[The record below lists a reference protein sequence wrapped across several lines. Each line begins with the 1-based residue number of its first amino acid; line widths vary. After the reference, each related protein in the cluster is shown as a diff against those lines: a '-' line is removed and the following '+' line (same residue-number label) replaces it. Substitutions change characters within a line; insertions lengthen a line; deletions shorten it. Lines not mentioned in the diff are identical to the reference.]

1 MFPHT
6 VWGCFSVNDFEDVSR
21 WKNLQHSGKPG
32 ANGTPSFVRVLFR
45 KFFLFSSSGVHCRI
59 EINFV
64 CRQIVRSIMS
74 ASTYVYTKSVIISE
88 VTWDKYLT
96 TYLEVWKRS
105 LKHKEPWGSNFEQV
119 EVGQEELEIMIGFS
133 EHGDDGSKGFFRAHG
148 VIPANL
154 DCAAA
159 IGLIPSQLPLID

>member
-1 MFPHT
+1 MSIIFKHIFHFKINCGLWLIILHLFGEANAEP
-6 VWGCFSVNDFEDVSR
+6 VVSQQQYSWRGCSLNSIQLEAFIYVHIH
-21 WKNLQHSGKPG
+21 L
-32 ANGTPSFVRVLFR
+32 VR
-45 KFFLFSSSGVHCRI
+45 I
-59 EINFV
+59 IN
-64 CRQIVRSIMS
+64 
-74 ASTYVYTKSVIISE
+74 
-88 VTWDKYLT
+88 VTWYKQLR

-105 LKHKEPWGSNFEQV
+105 LKHKESWGSNFEQV

-154 DCAAA
+154 DCAEA